1 MTIHSF
7 EHGDPLTP
15 ERIAPY
21 PTSHPRCGTAF
32 LLLVVVVSIATF
44 AFLPRVN
51 LLVDLVVRLLLVI
64 PVASISYEA
73 LRLGAAHERSPLM
86 RLLVVPGLLLQ
97 GITTR
102 RPDAQMIEVADGD
115 DADLHDLAREEVA
128 ELSAKTD
135 DLTKRLRAQLVPR
148 DPLDEK
154 NVIVEVRAG
163 EGGEEAALFG
173 ADLYRMY
180 ARYAERHR
188 WKTEIL
194 SQSQSEKGG
203 FKEIIFK
210 VSGRGA
216 YSKLKFE
223 SGVHRVQRVPAT
235 EAQGRIHTSTAT
247 VAVLPEAEETD
258 LVINEEDLKID
269 LYRAGGHGGQGVNTT
284 DSAVRITHLPTG
296 EVVTCQDERS
306 QLKNKTKAM
315 AVLRSRLL
323 ARAAEE
329 RAARES
335 TARNAQIGRGERS
348 EKMRTYNFPQDRLT
362 DRRLGYNL
370 SNLDRR
376 MDGDIDD
383 LVEALSEQD
392 EADRLSR
399 LEEDGD

>member
-1 MTIHSF
+1 MT
-7 EHGDPLTP
+7 DMLTP
-15 ERIAPY
+15 GLRRRLEGVEKRYEELVRKVSDPETTSDRNRIREVGQELSSLAPIVE
-21 PTSHPRCGTAF
+21 TIRSLRDAEK
-32 LLLVVVVSIATF
+32 
-44 AFLPRVN
+44 
-51 LLVDLVVRLLLVI
+51 RL
-64 PVASISYEA
+64 A
-73 LRLGAAHERSPLM
+73 
-86 RLLVVPGLLLQ
+86 
-97 GITTR
+97 
-102 RPDAQMIEVADGD
+102 DAQQLVDGD

-148 DPLDEK
+148 DPLNEK

-329 RAARES
+329 RAERES

-383 LVEALSEQD
+383 LVDALSEQD

-399 LEEDGD
+399 LEQDGE

>member
-1 MTIHSF
+1 LRRRLEAVERRYDELERLVSDPETTSDRNRIREVGQELSSLAPIVETIRSLR
-7 EHGDPLTP
+7 DA
-15 ERIAPY
+15 ER
-21 PTSHPRCGTAF
+21 
-32 LLLVVVVSIATF
+32 
-44 AFLPRVN
+44 
-51 LLVDLVVRLLLVI
+51 RL
-64 PVASISYEA
+64 AEA
-73 LRLGAAHERSPLM
+73 QQLAE
-86 RLLVVPGLLLQ
+86 
-97 GITTR
+97 
-102 RPDAQMIEVADGD
+102 GD
-115 DADLHDLAREEVA
+115 DADMRDLAREEMTD
-128 ELSAKTD
+128 LSTKTQ
-135 DLTKRLRAQLVPR
+135 DLITRLRAQLVPR

-203 FKEIIFK
+203 FKEVIFK

-247 VAVLPEAEETD
+247 VAVLPEAVETD
-258 LVINEEDLKID
+258 LVINDEDLKID
-269 LYRAGGHGGQGVNTT
+269 VYRAGGHGGQGVNTT

-296 EVVTCQDERS
+296 EIVTCQDERS
-306 QLKNKTKAM
+306 QLKNKAKAM

-329 RAARES
+329 REARES
-335 TARNAQIGRGERS
+335 SARNAQIGRGERS
-348 EKMRTYNFPQDRLT
+348 EKMRTYNFPQDRMT

>member
-1 MTIHSF
+1 MT
-7 EHGDPLTP
+7 DVLTP
-15 ERIAPY
+15 GLRRRLEGVEGRYEELERAVSAPET
-21 PTSHPRCGTAF
+21 TSDRNRIREVGQELSSLAPIVETIRS
-32 LLLVVVVSIATF
+32 LRDV
-44 AFLPRVN
+44 
-51 LLVDLVVRLLLVI
+51 
-64 PVASISYEA
+64 EK
-73 LRLGAAHERSPLM
+73 RLGE
-86 RLLVVPGLLLQ
+86 
-97 GITTR
+97 
-102 RPDAQMIEVADGD
+102 AQQLSEGD
-115 DADLHDLAREEVA
+115 DADMRDLAREEVV
-128 ELSAKTD
+128 ELSAKTQE
-135 DLTKRLRAQLVPR
+135 LITRLRAQLVPR
-148 DPLDEK
+148 DPLNEK
-154 NVIVEVRAG
+154 NVILEIRAG
-163 EGGEEAALFG
+163 EGGEEAALFA

-223 SGVHRVQRVPAT
+223 SGVQRVQRVPAT

-247 VAVLPEAEETD
+247 VAVLPEAEEAD
-258 LVINEEDLKID
+258 LVINDEDLKID
-269 LYRAGGHGGQGVNTT
+269 VYRAGGKGGQGVNTT

-296 EVVTCQDERS
+296 EIVTCQDERS
-306 QLKNKTKAM
+306 QLKNRAKAM

-329 RAARES
+329 RAALES
-335 TARNAQIGRGERS
+335 SARNAQIGHGERS

-392 EADRLSR
+392 EADRMSR
-399 LEEDGD
+399 LEKDGD

>member
-1 MTIHSF
+1 MS
-7 EHGDPLTP
+7 DALTP
-15 ERIAPY
+15 GLR
-21 PTSHPRCGTAF
+21 R
-32 LLLVVVVSIATF
+32 
-44 AFLPRVN
+44 
-51 LLVDLVVRLLLVI
+51 RLEGVEGRYREL
-64 PVASISYEA
+64 
-73 LRLGAAHERSPLM
+73 ERSVSDPATTSDRNRIREVGQELSGLTPIVETIRSLRDAEA
-86 RLLVVPGLLLQ
+86 RLAE
-97 GITTR
+97 
-102 RPDAQMIEVADGD
+102 AQELTEGD
-115 DADLHDLAREEVA
+115 DLEMRDLARDEVA
-128 ELSAKTD
+128 ELSARTAE
-135 DLTKRLRAQLVPR
+135 LTTRLRAQLVPR

-154 NVIVEVRAG
+154 NVIVEIRAG
-163 EGGEEAALFG
+163 EGGEEAALF
-173 ADLYRMY
+173 AAALYRMY
-180 ARYAERHR
+180 ARFAERHR

-258 LVINEEDLKID
+258 LVINDEDLKID

-284 DSAVRITHLPTG
+284 DSAVRITHIPTG

-329 RAARES
+329 RAASES
-335 TARNAQIGRGERS
+335 LARNAQIGRGERS

-399 LEEDGD
+399 LEEDGA

>member
-1 MTIHSF
+1 MSDEITSGLRRRLEGVESRYEELERLVSDPATTSDRNRIREVGQELSSLAPIVETIRSLRDA
-7 EHGDPLTP
+7 EKRLA
-15 ERIAPY
+15 EAQQ
-21 PTSHPRCGTAF
+21 
-32 LLLVVVVSIATF
+32 LV
-44 AFLPRVN
+44 
-51 LLVDLVVRLLLVI
+51 
-64 PVASISYEA
+64 
-73 LRLGAAHERSPLM
+73 
-86 RLLVVPGLLLQ
+86 
-97 GITTR
+97 
-102 RPDAQMIEVADGD
+102 DGD
-115 DADLHDLAREEVA
+115 DADLRDLAREDVA
-128 ELSAKTD
+128 ELSAKVTE
-135 DLTKRLRAQLVPR
+135 LTSRLRAQLVPR

-154 NVIVEVRAG
+154 NVIVEIRAG

-173 ADLYRMY
+173 ANLYRMY

-194 SQSQSEKGG
+194 SQSESEKGG

-258 LVINEEDLKID
+258 LVINDEDLKID

-323 ARAAEE
+323 ARAADE
-329 RAARES
+329 RAAAES

>member
-1 MTIHSF
+1 MT
-7 EHGDPLTP
+7 DVLTP
-15 ERIAPY
+15 
-21 PTSHPRCGTAF
+21 G
-32 LLLVVVVSIATF
+32 
-44 AFLPRVN
+44 
-51 LLVDLVVRLLLVI
+51 
-64 PVASISYEA
+64 
-73 LRLGAAHERSPLM
+73 LRR
-86 RLLVVPGLLLQ
+86 RLQ
-97 GITTR
+97 GVESRYEELERKVSDPETTSDRKRIREVGQELSSLAPIVETIRSLRDAER
-102 RPDAQMIEVADGD
+102 RLADAQHLAEGD
-115 DADLHDLAREEVA
+115 EQDMRDLALEEVA
-128 ELSAKTD
+128 ELSSKTQE
-135 DLTKRLRAQLVPR
+135 LIARLRAQLVPR

-154 NVIVEVRAG
+154 NVIVEIRAG
-163 EGGEEAALFG
+163 EGGEEAALFA

-258 LVINEEDLKID
+258 LVINDDDLKID
-269 LYRAGGHGGQGVNTT
+269 VYRAGGHGGQGVNTT

-329 RAARES
+329 RQERES
-335 TARNAQIGRGERS
+335 SARNAQIGRGERS

>member
-1 MTIHSF
+1 MTEVLSP
-7 EHGDPLTP
+7 GL
-15 ERIAPY
+15 R
-21 PTSHPRCGTAF
+21 R
-32 LLLVVVVSIATF
+32 
-44 AFLPRVN
+44 
-51 LLVDLVVRLLLVI
+51 RLAGVEGR
-64 PVASISYEA
+64 YEE
-73 LRLGAAHERSPLM
+73 LERSVSDPATTSDRNRIREVGQELSSLAPIVETIRSLRDAEA
-86 RLLVVPGLLLQ
+86 RLA
-97 GITTR
+97 
-102 RPDAQMIEVADGD
+102 DAQLLIDGD
-115 DADLHDLAREEVA
+115 DADLRDLAREEVA
-128 ELSAKTD
+128 ELSTKTA
-135 DLTKRLRAQLVPR
+135 DLVTRLRAQLVPR

-154 NVIVEVRAG
+154 NVIVEIRAG
-163 EGGEEAALFG
+163 EGGEEAALFA

-203 FKEIIFK
+203 FKEVIFK
-210 VSGRGA
+210 VSGKGA

-258 LVINEEDLKID
+258 LVINDDDLKID
-269 LYRAGGHGGQGVNTT
+269 VYRAGGHGGQGVNTT

-329 RAARES
+329 RQERES
-335 TARNAQIGRGERS
+335 SARNAQIGRGERS

-362 DRRLGYNL
+362 DRRLGHNL

-392 EADRLSR
+392 QADRMSN
-399 LEEDGD
+399 LEEDGE

>member
-1 MTIHSF
+1 MTEVLSAGLRRRLAGV
-7 EHGDPLTP
+7 EERYEELERSVGDPATTSDRNRIREVGQELSSLTP
-15 ERIAPY
+15 IVETIRSLRDAER
-21 PTSHPRCGTAF
+21 
-32 LLLVVVVSIATF
+32 
-44 AFLPRVN
+44 
-51 LLVDLVVRLLLVI
+51 RL
-64 PVASISYEA
+64 A
-73 LRLGAAHERSPLM
+73 
-86 RLLVVPGLLLQ
+86 
-97 GITTR
+97 
-102 RPDAQMIEVADGD
+102 DAQQLTEGD
-115 DADLHDLAREEVA
+115 DADLRDLAQEEVA
-128 ELSAKTD
+128 ELSTKTQE
-135 DLTKRLRAQLVPR
+135 LIARLRTQLVPR

-154 NVIVEVRAG
+154 NVIVEIRAG
-163 EGGEEAALFG
+163 EGGEEAALF
-173 ADLYRMY
+173 ASDLYRMY

-188 WKTEIL
+188 WRTEIL

-203 FKEIIFK
+203 FKEVIFK
-210 VSGRGA
+210 VSGRGS

-247 VAVLPEAEETD
+247 VAVLPEAEEDD
-258 LVINEEDLKID
+258 LVINEDDLKID
-269 LYRAGGHGGQGVNTT
+269 VYRAGGHGGQGVNTT

-296 EVVTCQDERS
+296 EVVICQDERS

-329 RAARES
+329 RQERES
-335 TARNAQIGRGERS
+335 SARNAQIGRGERS

-383 LVEALSEQD
+383 LVDALSEQD
-392 EADRLSR
+392 QADRMSR

>member
-1 MTIHSF
+1 MTDVLSP
-7 EHGDPLTP
+7 GL
-15 ERIAPY
+15 R
-21 PTSHPRCGTAF
+21 R
-32 LLLVVVVSIATF
+32 
-44 AFLPRVN
+44 
-51 LLVDLVVRLLLVI
+51 RLAGVEGR
-64 PVASISYEA
+64 YEE
-73 LRLGAAHERSPLM
+73 LERSVSDPATTSDRNRIREVGQELSSLAPIVETIRSLRDAEA
-86 RLLVVPGLLLQ
+86 RLA
-97 GITTR
+97 
-102 RPDAQMIEVADGD
+102 DAQLLIDGD
-115 DADLHDLAREEVA
+115 DADLRDLAREEVA
-128 ELSAKTD
+128 ELSTKTA
-135 DLTKRLRAQLVPR
+135 DLVTRLRAQLVPR

-154 NVIVEVRAG
+154 NVIMEIRAG
-163 EGGEEAALFG
+163 EGGEEAALFA

-203 FKEIIFK
+203 FKEVIFK
-210 VSGRGA
+210 VSGKGA

-258 LVINEEDLKID
+258 LVINDDDLKID
-269 LYRAGGHGGQGVNTT
+269 VYRAGGHGGQGVNTT

-306 QLKNKTKAM
+306 QLKNKAKAM

-329 RAARES
+329 RQERES
-335 TARNAQIGRGERS
+335 SARNAQIGRGERS

-362 DRRLGYNL
+362 DRRLGHNL

-392 EADRLSR
+392 EADRMSN
-399 LEEDGD
+399 LEEDGE

>member
-1 MTIHSF
+1 MI
-7 EHGDPLTP
+7 ELLTP
-15 ERIAPY
+15 GLRRRLAQVEERYDELGRLMSDPAT
-21 PTSHPRCGTAF
+21 TSDPNRIRDVGRELSSLTPIVETLRELRA
-32 LLLVVVVSIATF
+32 AE
-44 AFLPRVN
+44 A
-51 LLVDLVVRLLLVI
+51 RLK
-64 PVASISYEA
+64 EA
-73 LRLGAAHERSPLM
+73 QEL
-86 RLLVVPGLLLQ
+86 
-97 GITTR
+97 
-102 RPDAQMIEVADGD
+102 IESDDGD
-115 DADLHDLAREEVA
+115 LRDLAREEQATAATQVDALVA
-128 ELSAKTD
+128 T
-135 DLTKRLRAQLVPR
+135 LRTQLVPK

-154 NVIVEVRAG
+154 NVIVEIRAG
-163 EGGEEAALFG
+163 EGGEEAALFA

-180 ARYAERHR
+180 TRYAERKR

-194 SQSQSEKGG
+194 SQSDSDKGG
-203 FKEIIFK
+203 FKEIIFRI
-210 VSGRGA
+210 VGRGA
-216 YSKLKFE
+216 YSRLKFE

-258 LVINEEDLKID
+258 LVINEDDLKID
-269 LYRAGGHGGQGVNTT
+269 VYRAGGHGGQGVNTT

-329 RAARES
+329 RAAS
-335 TARNAQIGRGERS
+335 QSLARNAQIGRGERS

>member
-1 MTIHSF
+1 MT
-7 EHGDPLTP
+7 DVLTP
-15 ERIAPY
+15 GLR
-21 PTSHPRCGTAF
+21 R
-32 LLLVVVVSIATF
+32 
-44 AFLPRVN
+44 
-51 LLVDLVVRLLLVI
+51 RLEGVEGR
-64 PVASISYEA
+64 YEE
-73 LRLGAAHERSPLM
+73 LERSVSDPATTSDRNRIREVGQELSSLAPIVETIRSLRDAER
-86 RLLVVPGLLLQ
+86 RLAEARQLV
-97 GITTR
+97 
-102 RPDAQMIEVADGD
+102 DGD
-115 DADLHDLAREEVA
+115 DADLRDLAREEVA
-128 ELSAKTD
+128 ELSAKAGE
-135 DLTKRLRAQLVPR
+135 LTTRLRAQLVPR

-154 NVIVEVRAG
+154 NVIVEIRAG
-163 EGGEEAALFG
+163 EGGEEAALFA

-329 RAARES
+329 RAERES

-383 LVEALSEQD
+383 LVDALSEQD

-399 LEEDGD
+399 LEADGE

>member
-1 MTIHSF
+1 MT
-7 EHGDPLTP
+7 DVLTP
-15 ERIAPY
+15 GLRRRLEGVEGRYEELERKVSEPETTSDRNRIREVGQELSSLAPIVE
-21 PTSHPRCGTAF
+21 TIRSLRDAEK
-32 LLLVVVVSIATF
+32 
-44 AFLPRVN
+44 
-51 LLVDLVVRLLLVI
+51 RL
-64 PVASISYEA
+64 AEA
-73 LRLGAAHERSPLM
+73 QQLAE
-86 RLLVVPGLLLQ
+86 
-97 GITTR
+97 
-102 RPDAQMIEVADGD
+102 GD
-115 DADLHDLAREEVA
+115 DTDMHDLALQEVA
-128 ELSAKTD
+128 ELTAKMGE
-135 DLTKRLRAQLVPR
+135 LTTRLRAQLVPR

-154 NVIVEVRAG
+154 NVIVEIRAG
-163 EGGEEAALFG
+163 EGGEEAALFA

-210 VSGRGA
+210 ISGRGA
-216 YSKLKFE
+216 YSKMKFE

-258 LVINEEDLKID
+258 LVINDEDLKID
-269 LYRAGGHGGQGVNTT
+269 VYRAGGKGGQGVNTT

-306 QLKNKTKAM
+306 QLKNKAKAM

-329 RAARES
+329 RQASES
-335 TARNAQIGRGERS
+335 LARNAQIGRGERS

-362 DRRLGYNL
+362 DRRLGHNL

-383 LVEALSEQD
+383 LVEALSEED

>member
-1 MTIHSF
+1 MT
-7 EHGDPLTP
+7 DVLTP
-15 ERIAPY
+15 GLRRRLEGVEGRYEELERAVSAPET
-21 PTSHPRCGTAF
+21 TSDRNRIREVGQELSSLAPIVETIRSLRDAEK
-32 LLLVVVVSIATF
+32 
-44 AFLPRVN
+44 
-51 LLVDLVVRLLLVI
+51 RL
-64 PVASISYEA
+64 AD
-73 LRLGAAHERSPLM
+73 AHQLS
-86 RLLVVPGLLLQ
+86 Q
-97 GITTR
+97 
-102 RPDAQMIEVADGD
+102 GD
-115 DADLHDLAREEVA
+115 DADMRDLALEEVA
-128 ELSAKTD
+128 ELSTRTQ
-135 DLTKRLRAQLVPR
+135 DLITRLRAQLVPR

-154 NVIVEVRAG
+154 NVIVEIRAG
-163 EGGEEAALFG
+163 EGGEEAALF
-173 ADLYRMY
+173 ASDLYKMY
-180 ARYAERHR
+180 LRYAERHR
-188 WKTEIL
+188 WKTEEL
-194 SQSQSEKGG
+194 SASRSDKGG
-203 FKEIIFK
+203 FKEVIFK
-210 VSGRGA
+210 VAGRGA

-258 LVINEEDLKID
+258 LVINDEDLKID

-329 RAARES
+329 RAASES
-335 TARNAQIGRGERS
+335 LARNAQIGRGERS

-383 LVEALSEQD
+383 LIEALSEQD